1 MIKICSKKTL
11 LFFLVTVFL
20 SVQWTATHIHLA
32 EHHDHD
38 GNHHQHNIQA
48 HAHNTPSHHA
58 DTIDSAHVTDDSN
71 VVELDNDC
79 TSPGWKKAGDQ
90 FTVFASSCHSFLF
103 VPQLL
108 SIKLSQQDD
117 NKQNYHAY
125 STIRLR
131 APPQIS

>member
-1 MIKICSKKTL
+1 MIKIRSNKTW

-38 GNHHQHNIQA
+38 GIHHQHNIQA
-48 HAHNTPSHHA
+48 HSHNAPSHHA
-58 DTIDSAHVTDDSN
+58 DTIDSAHVIDDSN

-79 TSPGWKKAGDQ
+79 TSPGWKKVSDQ
-90 FTVFASSCHSFLF
+90 FVVSSSTWDSLVF
-103 VPQLL
+103 VPKFFSNQL
-108 SIKLSQQDD
+108 SRQDD
-117 NKQNYHAY
+117 NKQNYHTY

-131 APPQIS
+131 APPQTS